1 MIKIPIE
8 IGDIVRV
15 GRFKNKRVKVKSIE
29 YDENG
34 LPIINGRPLL
44 TMRIE
49 KLLKPKSESVIKLM
63 DLLSEDIIENDSVL
77 DTLSQALPHIKK
89 LGNKPMLVRESG
101 GIRSGAAR
109 ITSGPWD
116 KGKIGSAI
124 NPSSSVYDKDLGK
137 LFKELVDKFSIE
149 HIVYTSYN
157 SNRHGLFGD
166 TYYLIPVGD
175 YKTIWSPE
183 INDIYSNASRMK
195 KQGALNTFPMDSY
208 KTTWPVGKVD
218 EVLVDCKEYYLIS
231 TKIPIVQSSMNYAA
245 MKQKKKIVQPT
256 TYKELADIIERVIQ
270 YYTWK
275 NKK

>member
-1 MIKIPIE
+1 MIKFL
-8 IGDIVRV
+8 DIL
-15 GRFKNKRVKVKSIE
+15 F
-29 YDENG
+29 
-34 LPIINGRPLL
+34 
-44 TMRIE
+44 
-49 KLLKPKSESVIKLM
+49 
-63 DLLSEDIIENDSVL
+63 EDIIEGSSVL
-77 DTLSQALPHIKK
+77 DTLTEALPHIKK

-101 GIRSGAAR
+101 GIRTGAAR

-116 KGKIGSAI
+116 KGRIGSAI

-149 HIVYTSYN
+149 HIVYASYD
-157 SNRHGLFGD
+157 SNRHGLFGNK
-166 TYYLIPVGD
+166 YFLIPVGD

-218 EVLVDCKEYYLIS
+218 EVLVDCKEYYLITTS
-231 TKIPIVQSSMNYAA
+231 IPIVKSSMYFTAQ
-245 MKQKKKIVQPT
+245 KQKTQVVQPS
-256 TYKELADIIERVIQ
+256 TYNELADIIERVLQ
-270 YYTWK
+270 YYAWK